1 MKKENWESEVKP
13 KIIKSVKHHKTLIE
27 EIFSKNINDIL
38 DAIYDFNPI
47 KMEPSEWVEKTV
59 FLTSAESK
67 YPGYFSYDRSPYSKE
82 IIDNMSPS
90 SDIEMQ
96 AIMKCVQSGYTAG
109 VIVPFIAYIIDQMP
123 CNVIFVSGSDQLV
136 KDTIRDRLDPVIQ
149 NSGNL
154 KDKIRPNS
162 LKKANHRT
170 GDTDV
175 KKEFLGG
182 SLTCLTYK
190 PSKLRQYSAKV
201 VLADEFD
208 DAPRENITE
217 GSIRLLLQ
225 GRTVS
230 FGDSKK
236 LCYVSSPTTK
246 GISNIEEVYEMGDKR
261 KWNWCCPNCETY
273 IPILW
278 TVLRE
283 DGTYGGIK
291 WELNDDNELIEES
304 VHYECQNCRGIIE
317 YRQKTQLNMT
327 GMWVPTAKPMRPQ
340 YRSYSFNALCIPSGF
355 DSWIMIVYEWLK
367 ACPKG
372 QPVDIGLLKTFTNTR
387 LGELWE
393 DRGTTPRMTA
403 LMSNVGFYP
412 IGKIPD
418 KTCEEEGNGKIAL
431 ISLVCDLGGIMDVA
445 NQNEDVRLDW
455 EIVAHTSNG
464 QIYSIDHGSIG
475 TFKRSKMQTQK
486 DRDNDSNRERYT
498 FKEGV
503 KNSVWPIFKEQIYR
517 TLEGESGTFYDIDIT
532 IVDTG
537 HFTKLS
543 YNFIQSIKD
552 RKVIGIKGDTI
563 ETYRKTDK
571 NTPIMSHSR
580 ENKGLLYILD
590 VNLLKEQLAS
600 NMALTPGTDGTQPN
614 GFMNFPQPEGGK
626 YNKNNY
632 FDHYESEH
640 RVPMIK
646 NGMEVGFTW
655 KKKRENNHFWDVA
668 VYTLASREIFIADLK
683 LWNPD
688 YRTLTWELYCQ
699 MINE

>member
-1 MKKENWESEVKP
+1 M
-13 KIIKSVKHHKTLIE
+13 IE
-27 EIFSKNINDIL
+27 EIFLKNVTSIL
-38 DAIYDFNPI
+38 DNVYDFDPI
-47 KMEPSEWVEKTV
+47 KLEPSQWVEKTV

-67 YPGYFSYDRSPYSKE
+67 YAGYFSYDRSPYSRE
-82 IIDNMSPS
+82 IIDNLSPT
-90 SDIEMQ
+90 SDVMVQ
-96 AIMKCVQSGYTAG
+96 GVMKCVQSGFTAG
-109 VIVPFIAYIIDQMP
+109 VIVPYIAYTIDQMP
-123 CNVIFVSGSDQLV
+123 CNIIFVSGSDQLV
-136 KDTIRDRLDPVIQ
+136 KDTVRDRLDPIIQ

-175 KKEFLGG
+175 KKEFVGG

-208 DAPRENITE
+208 DAPRDNDKE
-217 GSIRLLLQ
+217 GSIRKLLE
-225 GRTVS
+225 GRTTS

-261 KWNWCCPNCETY
+261 KWNWCCPHCNTY

-278 TVLRE
+278 SVERE
-283 DGTYGGIK
+283 DGSYGGIK
-291 WELNDDNELIEES
+291 WELNKDNELIDDS
-304 VHYECQNCRGIIE
+304 VHYECQNCRGRIE
-317 YRQKTQLNMT
+317 YRQKSQLNMT
-327 GMWVPTAKPMRPQ
+327 GKWIPTKKPLSPE
-340 YRSYSFNALCIPSGF
+340 YRSYSFNALCIPAGF
-355 DSWIMIVYEWLK
+355 DSWVMIVREWML

-403 LMSNVGFYP
+403 LMSNVGMYE

-418 KTCEEEGNGKIAL
+418 VTCESDGNGKIAL
-431 ISLVCDLGGIMDVA
+431 ISLACDLGGIMDLV
-445 NQNEDVRLDW
+445 NGVEDVRLDW
-455 EIVAHTSNG
+455 EIVAHTSTG
-464 QIYSIDHGSIG
+464 QTYSIDHGSIG
-475 TFKRSKMQTQK
+475 TFKRSKMQNQRDK
-486 DRDNDSNRERYT
+486 EKDSDRDRYS
-498 FKEGV
+498 FREGV
-503 KNSVWPIFKEQIYR
+503 NNSVWPLFKEIIYR
-517 TLEGESGTFYDIDIT
+517 SLEGESGMYYDIDIT

-552 RKVIGIKGDTI
+552 RKIIGIKGDTV
-563 ETYRKTDK
+563 ETYRKIDK
-571 NTPIMSHSR
+571 NTPILSHSR

-590 VNLLKEQLAS
+590 VNLLKEQVAS
-600 NMALTPGTDGTQPN
+600 NMALTPGTDGMQPN
-614 GFMNFPQPEGGK
+614 GFMNFPQPAGGK

-646 NGMEVGFTW
+646 NGVETGFTW
-655 KKKRENNHFWDVA
+655 KKKRENNHFWDIA

-683 LWNPD
+683 LYDSSNRDLSWN
-688 YRTLTWELYCQ
+688 LYCQ